1 MLTFFT
7 VLLVLVALLLICVIL
22 IQEPKSTGGGLF
34 SGTGQSLLGTSG
46 RLSGRSS
53 PRSLPSCS
61 SSFAWDWPPYR
72 AVVRSSLA
80 DDIQKDQQRA
90 AEAAA
95 AAVTQADPKTD
106 VGAQKAPARKLR
118 RARRTRS
125 RRSKRSSPP
134 RGSFRSSGVFLSGI
148 ESGLWGSWTG
158 GVCPS
163 EGKSFFA
170 L

>member
-46 RLSGRSS
+46 KTFWTKFTTVLAFVFFILCLGLAALPGRRSG
-53 PRSLPSCS
+53 
-61 SSFAWDWPPYR
+61 
-72 AVVRSSLA
+72 SSLA

-106 VGAQKAPARKLR
+106 VGAQKAPAAEAPASATDKKP
-118 RARRTRS
+118 A
-125 RRSKRSSPP
+125 K
-134 RGSFRSSGVFLSGI
+134 
-148 ESGLWGSWTG
+148 
-158 GVCPS
+158 
-163 EGKSFFA
+163 
-170 L
+170 